1 MNPGKGGVGKMKSGR
16 VLEKKGQ
23 AVRTPVTVTVFMTL
37 GMLFLMCVS
46 VCAAPVK
53 SAGRPKE
60 ADGASIEVV
69 GEISIDDE
77 IIIEDGEVPL
87 AMFEEEAP
95 VQSRGRIAMMAA
107 VLFATIGYA
116 VYFDRYEEKLFRLR
130 QEAARARVCALGR
143 RED

>member
-1 MNPGKGGVGKMKSGR
+1 MKSGR

-23 AVRTPVTVTVFMTL
+23 AMRTSAAVTVFLTL
-37 GMLFLMCVS
+37 GMLFLMCVP
-46 VCAAPVK
+46 VCAAPAK
-53 SAGRPKE
+53 GAGEPME
-60 ADGASIEVV
+60 ADGALIEVV

-87 AMFEEEAP
+87 AMFEEREEP

-130 QEAARARVCALGR
+130 QEAARARVRALGR
-143 RED
+143 LGD